1 MAWIWIIIIMFALV
15 LLFRPWVLRNKGK
28 NLPPGPKGFPI
39 LGSLHLLGKLPHRD
53 IQRLSQRYGPIM
65 HMKLGL
71 VNTIVVSSPEAA
83 ALFLK
88 THDLVYASRPTNE
101 VFKHMSYGER
111 SMVFSKY
118 GHYWRNM
125 RKICTLE
132 LLSNQKV
139 NFFKSM
145 RREELSLL
153 IDELREAAKSEVVV
167 NLSSKVCSLSAN
179 MTCLMIF
186 GKKFEDRELDE
197 RGFKWVVQEA
207 LKLAAAFN
215 LGDFIPFI
223 SALDLQGLIQRA
235 KCVNKV
241 CDRFFERIL
250 DEHLES
256 KNEDSKDFVDV
267 MLGIMGSEVTE
278 YQIDRS
284 SIKAI
289 MLDILL
295 AATDSSA
302 VTIGWAVAELIKHPH
317 VMKKVQDELE
327 KVVGLNR
334 MVEETDLCHLTYLE
348 MVVKEVLRLHPPGPL
363 IVPHEAVKDCTVNNF
378 HIPKKSRIIIN
389 VWAIGRNPSAWTDA
403 EKFFPE
409 RFIGSQ
415 VDVKGKDFQL
425 LPFGSGRRGCPGM
438 QVGLVT
444 VHLILAELVHCFD
457 WKLPN
462 GMLPVDL
469 DMTEA
474 FGLSCPIAQDIM
486 VTPIYRLRD

>member
-1 MAWIWIIIIMFALV
+1 
-15 LLFRPWVLRNKGK
+15 
-28 NLPPGPKGFPI
+28 
-39 LGSLHLLGKLPHRD
+39 
-53 IQRLSQRYGPIM
+53 
-65 HMKLGL
+65 
-71 VNTIVVSSPEAA
+71 
-83 ALFLK
+83 
-88 THDLVYASRPTNE
+88 
-101 VFKHMSYGER
+101 
-111 SMVFSKY
+111 
-118 GHYWRNM
+118 
-125 RKICTLE
+125 
-132 LLSNQKV
+132 
-139 NFFKSM
+139 
-145 RREELSLL
+145 
-153 IDELREAAKSEVVV
+153 
-167 NLSSKVCSLSAN
+167 
-179 MTCLMIF
+179 
-186 GKKFEDRELDE
+186 
-197 RGFKWVVQEA
+197 
-207 LKLAAAFN
+207 
-215 LGDFIPFI
+215 
-223 SALDLQGLIQRA
+223 
-235 KCVNKV
+235 
-241 CDRFFERIL
+241 
-250 DEHLES
+250 
-256 KNEDSKDFVDV
+256 
-267 MLGIMGSEVTE
+267 
-278 YQIDRS
+278 
-284 SIKAI
+284 
-289 MLDILL
+289 
-295 AATDSSA
+295 
-302 VTIGWAVAELIKHPH
+302 
-317 VMKKVQDELE
+317 MKKVQDELE